1 MRDALWTGAGQKPST
16 TLGRGGDQ
24 GVHLVDIVTVTA
36 DRALDAPSALG
47 FRSSHS
53 PGGLQGVVVVKVRGE
68 IDLYTGPALRQT
80 LQDLLPP
87 VTTPRR
93 AGQGVGG
100 AASGG
105 AGEPGPARVRAV
117 VVDLTEV
124 TFVDSYAL
132 GVLVHGHRLARP
144 GDRAYA
150 VVATLP
156 MLHKLF
162 EVTGLGRVL
171 PLHPDVASALS
182 GLHPAREDARG

>member
-1 MRDALWTGAGQKPST
+1 M
-16 TLGRGGDQ
+16 
-24 GVHLVDIVTVTA
+24 DIVTVTA

-47 FRSSHS
+47 CHSSLS
-53 PGGLQGVVVVKVRGE
+53 PAGLQGVVVVKVRGE

-80 LQDLLPP
+80 LQDLLPR

-100 AASGG
+100 AASG
-105 AGEPGPARVRAV
+105 AGDSGPAQVRAV

-156 MLHKLF
+156 MLRKLF

>member
-1 MRDALWTGAGQKPST
+1 M
-16 TLGRGGDQ
+16 
-24 GVHLVDIVTVTA
+24 
-36 DRALDAPSALG
+36 
-47 FRSSHS
+47 
-53 PGGLQGVVVVKVRGE
+53 VVVKVRGE

-105 AGEPGPARVRAV
+105 AGDPGPAQVRAV

-156 MLHKLF
+156 MLRKLF

-171 PLHPDVASALS
+171 PLHPGVASALS